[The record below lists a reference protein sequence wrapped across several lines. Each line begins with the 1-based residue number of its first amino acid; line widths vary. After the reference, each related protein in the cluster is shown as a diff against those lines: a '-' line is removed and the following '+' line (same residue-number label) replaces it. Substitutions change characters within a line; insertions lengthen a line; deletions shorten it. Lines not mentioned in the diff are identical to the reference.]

1 MKRVIFGI
9 FAHPDD
15 EAFMVSPTLIK
26 EVADGADVHL
36 ITLTSG
42 QHGTNPDNEQNLGE
56 VRLKEWKKGAS
67 LMGARSTHA
76 LGLTDGSLS
85 NDHIDH
91 IVAEVTA
98 IVSTLLAKEPDSLI
112 ELMSFDFNGLTG
124 HIDHIVATR
133 AVCLAFYRL
142 KTIHPDHFSRI
153 RLCCLSAS
161 HHPHI
166 DTTWR
171 YMDAGRDDESIDET
185 IDARAHRGR
194 IIEVIKAHHSQRHDG
209 EAHIARYGAELGIN
223 HFIILE

>member
-42 QHGTNPDNEQNLGE
+42 QNGTNPDNEKDLGE
-56 VRLKEWKKGAS
+56 VRLKEWEKGAS
-67 LMGARSTHA
+67 LMGARSTHS
-76 LGLTDGSLS
+76 LGLIDGTLS
-85 NDHIDH
+85 NDQIDH

-98 IVSTLLAKEPDSLI
+98 IVTTLLAKEPDSLI
-112 ELMSFDFNGLTG
+112 EFMSFDFNGLTG

-142 KTIHPDHFSRI
+142 KEIHPAHFTRI
-153 RLCCLSAS
+153 RLCCLSA
-161 HHPHI
+161 HYHPVI

-171 YMDAGRDDESIDET
+171 YMDAGRDVQLINET
-185 IDARAHRGR
+185 VDARAYHDR
-194 IIEVIKAHHSQRHDG
+194 IVEVIKAHHSQRHDA
-209 EAHIARYGAELGIN
+209 EEHIARYGADLGIN
-223 HFIILE
+223 HFIVLK